1 MLNKN
6 SNIMKSKLFFLALSA
21 MALATS
27 CSNDEVTE
35 LSDSNAIKYD
45 LGIGKITRASDVY
58 CNANKFTSFKVW
70 ANYTATGSTATPYIA
85 GDNITS
91 SDNGATWAD
100 ASGTR
105 YWPTDG
111 TLDFYALA
119 GYENPTLATGNTV
132 SWSVDGTVANQKD
145 LCYAVKTAQSK
156 ATPTVALN
164 FRHALSQIVFKAQNK
179 NAKLYVEIEEVG
191 VCNVNSGATFTLPTA
206 NTDNNITDHPS
217 TTTPTIA
224 NQGSWES
231 YTGAA
236 KYTTGVFNSAVTG
249 NSVVVNLTDNTNTV
263 TDHTGTND
271 YGKAMLLLP
280 VSSTTTS
287 WDGETKLPINA
298 GTYTPAV
305 GDGTLILVKC
315 KIWNV
320 AGETVNKETDV
331 VLYSNDDETKSARW
345 AAIPASFAW
354 EQGKKYIY
362 TLVFDKGNGGIDP
375 DPDDPKPVLVKID
388 YTVTVD
394 DFVKGENYDIDMDQD
409 GTQTVPTTGNGEE
422 GGSEEE

>member
-45 LGIGKITRASDVY
+45 LGIGKITRATDVY

-70 ANYTATGSTATPYIA
+70 ANYTATGGTATPYIA

-91 SDNGATWAD
+91 TDGSTWAD

-105 YWPTDG
+105 YWPNEG

-119 GYENPTLATGNTV
+119 GYSDPTLATGNTV
-132 SWSVDGTVANQKD
+132 TWSVTETVANQQD
-145 LCYAVKTAQSK
+145 LCYAVKKGQSK
-156 ATPTVALN
+156 ANSTVALN

-191 VCNVNSGATFTLPTA
+191 VCNVNSGAIFTLPTA
-206 NTDNNITDHPS
+206 NTDNNKQDHTS
-217 TTTPTIA
+217 SDATFEA
-224 NQGSWES
+224 GSQGAWAS

-236 KYTTGVFNSAVTG
+236 KYTTEVFNKVVEG
-249 NSVVVNLTDNTNTV
+249 NSTVVNLTDNTSTNSHV
-263 TDHTGTND
+263 TND

-280 VSSTTTS
+280 VSSTTTP
-287 WDGETKLPINA
+287 WDGETQLTINA

-305 GDGTLILVKC
+305 ADGTLILVKC

-320 AGETVNKETDV
+320 AGETVNKGTDV

-375 DPDDPKPVLVKID
+375 DPEDPDPVLVKID
-388 YTVTVD
+388 YTVQID
-394 DFVKGENYDIDMDQD
+394 DFVKGENYDIDMDEK
-409 GTQTVPTTGNGEE
+409 GSQTTTPTSGNSEE
-422 GGSEEE
+422 GGSDEE

>member
-1 MLNKN
+1 
-6 SNIMKSKLFFLALSA
+6 MKSKLFFLALSA

-45 LGIGKITRASDVY
+45 LGIGKITRATDVY

-70 ANYTATGSTATPYIA
+70 ANYTATGGTATPYIA
-85 GDNITS
+85 GDVINFTNS
-91 SDNGATWAD
+91 AWAD

-105 YWPTDG
+105 YWPEKG

-119 GYENPTLATGNTV
+119 RYTNPTLTTPGNTV
-132 SWSVDGTVANQKD
+132 AWSVDGTVANQQD
-145 LCYAVKTAQSK
+145 LCYAVKKTQSK
-156 ATPTVALN
+156 NTPTVALN

-191 VCNVNSGATFTLPTA
+191 VCNVNSGATFTLPDA
-206 NTDNNITDHPS
+206 NTDDNITDHPS

-224 NQGSWES
+224 SQGSWAS

-236 KYTTGVFNSAVTG
+236 KYTTEVFNKVVAG
-249 NSVVVNLTDNTNTV
+249 NSTVVNLTDNTS
-263 TDHTGTND
+263 TDSHATND

-280 VSSTTTS
+280 VSSTTTP
-287 WDGETKLPINA
+287 WNGKTQLAINA

-305 GDGTLILVKC
+305 ADGTLILVKC

-320 AGETVNKETDV
+320 AGTAVDKDNDV
-331 VLYSNDDETKSARW
+331 VLYGNEDGTARW

-354 EQGKKYIY
+354 SQGKKYIY

-394 DFVKGENYDIDMDQD
+394 DFVKGENYDIDMDEN
-409 GTQTVPTTGNGEE
+409 GNQTTTPTTGNSEE
-422 GGSEEE
+422 GGSGE

>member
-45 LGIGKITRASDVY
+45 LGIGKITRASNVY

-70 ANYTATGSTATPYIA
+70 ANYTATGGTATPYIA
-85 GDNITS
+85 GDNITFT
-91 SDNGATWAD
+91 NNAWTD

-105 YWPTDG
+105 YWPNEG

-119 GYENPTLATGNTV
+119 GYDNPTLATGNTV
-132 SWSVDGTVANQKD
+132 SWSVDGTVAAQKD
-145 LCYAVKTAQSK
+145 LCYAVKKGQSK
-156 ATPTVALN
+156 STNTTVALN

-191 VCNVNSGATFTLPTA
+191 VCNVNSGATFTLPDA
-206 NTDNNITDHPS
+206 NTDNNITDHSS

-224 NQGSWES
+224 NQGSWTS

-236 KYTTGVFNSAVTG
+236 KYTTGVFNSTVTG
-249 NSVVVNLTDNTNTV
+249 NSVVVNLTDNTNTA
-263 TDHTGTND
+263 TDHTGIND

-280 VSSTTTS
+280 SESKTTPWNGKKQLT
-287 WDGETKLPINA
+287 INA

-305 GDGTLILVKC
+305 ADGTLILVKC

-320 AGETVNKETDV
+320 AGDSKTDTDV
-331 VLYSNDDETKSARW
+331 QLYGNEDGSAKW
-345 AAIPASFAW
+345 AAIPAAFDW
-354 EQGKKYIY
+354 KQGKKYIY

-388 YTVTVD
+388 YTVQID
-394 DFVKGENYDIDMDQD
+394 DFVKGENYDIDMDEK
-409 GTQTVPTTGNGEE
+409 GNQTTTPTTGNSED
-422 GGSEEE
+422 GGSDE

>member
-45 LGIGKITRASDVY
+45 LGIGKITRATDVY

-70 ANYTATGSTATPYIA
+70 ANYTATGGTATPYIA
-85 GDNITS
+85 GDVINFTNS
-91 SDNGATWAD
+91 AWAD

-105 YWPTDG
+105 YWPEKG

-119 GYENPTLATGNTV
+119 GYSNLTLATGNTV
-132 SWSVDGTVANQKD
+132 TWSVDETVANQQD
-145 LCYAVKTAQSK
+145 LCYAVKKTQSK
-156 ATPTVALN
+156 NTPTVALN

-191 VCNVNSGATFTLPTA
+191 VCNVNSGATFTLPDA

-224 NQGSWES
+224 NQGSWAS

-236 KYTTGVFNSAVTG
+236 KYTTGVFNSVVTG
-249 NSVVVNLTDNTNTV
+249 NSTVVNLTDNTNTA
-263 TDHTGTND
+263 TNHTGTND

-280 VSSTTTS
+280 SESETIA
-287 WDGETKLPINA
+287 WDGEKQLTINA

-320 AGETVNKETDV
+320 AGDSKTDTDV
-331 VLYSNDDETKSARW
+331 QLYGNEDGSAKW
-345 AAIPASFAW
+345 AAIPASFNW

-388 YTVTVD
+388 YTVQID
-394 DFVKGENYDIDMDQD
+394 DFVKGGNYDIDMDEK
-409 GTQTVPTTGNGEE
+409 GSQTTTGNSEE
-422 GGSEEE
+422 GGSGE

>member
-58 CNANKFTSFKVW
+58 CNANKFDAFKVW
-70 ANYTATGSTATPYIA
+70 ANYTAEGSSTAASYIA

-91 SDNGATWAD
+91 TDGSTWTD

-105 YWPTDG
+105 YWPEKG
-111 TLDFYALA
+111 TLDFYAVVNGGNLNA
-119 GYENPTLATGNTV
+119 TTRTLPAF
-132 SWSVDGTVANQKD
+132 TVADDVDDQLD
-145 LCYAVKTAQSK
+145 LCYAVKKGQSK
-156 ATPTVALN
+156 STPTVALN

-191 VCNVNSGATFTLPTA
+191 VCNVNSGATFTLPDA

-224 NQGSWES
+224 NQGSWAS

-236 KYTTGVFNSAVTG
+236 KYTTDVFNNAVTG
-249 NSVVVNLTDNTNTV
+249 NSVVVNLTDNTNAA

-280 VSSTTTS
+280 SESATIP
-287 WDGETKLPINA
+287 WDGETQLTINA

-305 GDGTLILVKC
+305 ANGTLILVKC

-345 AAIPASFAW
+345 AAIPASFDW
-354 EQGKKYIY
+354 KQGKKYIY

-394 DFVKGENYDIDMDQD
+394 DFVKGENYDIDMDEN
-409 GTQTVPTTGNGEE
+409 GNQTTTPTTGNSEE
-422 GGSEEE
+422 GGSGE

>member
-1 MLNKN
+1 
-6 SNIMKSKLFFLALSA
+6 MKSKLFFLALSA

-45 LGIGKITRASDVY
+45 LGIGKITRATDVY
-58 CNANKFTSFKVW
+58 CNANKFDAFKVW
-70 ANYTATGSTATPYIA
+70 ANYTAEGSSTAASYIA

-91 SDNGATWAD
+91 TDGSTWTD

-105 YWPTDG
+105 YWPEKG

-119 GYENPTLATGNTV
+119 GYSTPTLATGNTV
-132 SWSVDGTVANQKD
+132 TWSVDETVVNQQD
-145 LCYAVKTAQSK
+145 LCYAVKKSQSK
-156 ATPTVALN
+156 ANSTVALN

-206 NTDNNITDHPS
+206 NTDNNKQDHTS
-217 TTTPTIA
+217 SDATFEA
-224 NQGSWES
+224 GSQGSWAS

-236 KYTTGVFNSAVTG
+236 KYTTGVFNSVVTG
-249 NSVVVNLTDNTNTV
+249 NSTVVNLTDNTNTA
-263 TDHTGTND
+263 TNHTGTND

-280 VSSTTTS
+280 SESETIA
-287 WDGETKLPINA
+287 WDGKKQLTINA

-320 AGETVNKETDV
+320 AGDSKTDTDV
-331 VLYSNDDETKSARW
+331 QLYGNEDGSAKW
-345 AAIPASFAW
+345 AAIPASFNW

-388 YTVTVD
+388 YTVQID
-394 DFVKGENYDIDMDQD
+394 DFVKGGNYDIDMDEK
-409 GTQTVPTTGNGEE
+409 GSQTITGNSEE
-422 GGSEEE
+422 GGSGE

>member
-6 SNIMKSKLFFLALSA
+6 SNIMKSKLFFVALSA

-45 LGIGKITRASDVY
+45 LGIGKITRAADVY

-70 ANYTATGSTATPYIA
+70 ANYTATGGTATPYIA
-85 GDNITS
+85 GDVINFTN
-91 SDNGATWAD
+91 DAWAD

-105 YWPTDG
+105 YWPNEG

-119 GYENPTLATGNTV
+119 GYEDPSLATGNTV
-132 SWSVDGTVANQKD
+132 SWTVDGTVAEQKD
-145 LCYAVKTAQSK
+145 LCYAVKTNQSK
-156 ATPTVALN
+156 TTPTVALN
-164 FRHALSQIVFKAQNK
+164 FRHALSQIVFKAKNK

-206 NTDNNITDHPS
+206 NTDDNITDHPS
-217 TTTPTIA
+217 ATTPTIA
-224 NQGSWES
+224 NQGSWAL

-236 KYTTGVFNSAVTG
+236 KYTTAVFNTAVAG
-249 NSVVVNLTDNTNTV
+249 DGEVVNLTDNTNTA
-263 TDHTGTND
+263 TGHTGTND

-280 VSSTTTS
+280 VKETTTA
-287 WDGETKLPINA
+287 WNGEKQLTINA
-298 GTYTPAV
+298 GTYTPAIN
-305 GDGTLILVKC
+305 DGTLILVKC

-320 AGETVNKETDV
+320 AGNSKTDDD
-331 VLYSNDDETKSARW
+331 VLLYGNADGSARW
-345 AAIPASFAW
+345 AAIPAAFGW

-375 DPDDPKPVLVKID
+375 DPEDPDPVLVKID

-394 DFVKGENYDIDMDQD
+394 DFVKGENYDIDMDED
-409 GTQTVPTTGNGEE
+409 GTQSTTGTEE
-422 GGSEEE
+422 GGEGGNSDN